1 MVKSKLSVGAAA
13 HSSSMPVLRAL
24 GTLKITRE
32 EHVPAVTVAW
42 RFSMSM

>member
-1 MVKSKLSVGAAA
+1 MEKSKCSLGAAV

-32 EHVPAVTVAW
+32 EQEPAVTVAW
-42 RFSMSM
+42 RFSTSM